1 MDGTL
6 LMSLHVYREHLLPWV
21 LFKNGPAGSP
31 YTELLSETV
40 RRAVHCPSTLLEF
53 VKLANF
59 IFRSGGLLRSDG
71 IQQNCGA
78 ISLLA
83 VIILGS
89 CSEGCACYG
98 GESWGTIAC
107 S

>member
-1 MDGTL
+1 MGL
-6 LMSLHVYREHLLPWV
+6 VQS
-21 LFKNGPAGSP
+21 GPAGSP

-40 RRAVHCPSTLLEF
+40 RHAVHCPSTLLEF

-59 IFRSGGLLRSDG
+59 IFRSRGLLRSDG
-71 IQQNCGA
+71 IQQNRGA
-78 ISLLA
+78 TSLLA

-89 CSEGCACYG
+89 CSEGCVCYG
-98 GESWGTIAC
+98 GESWGTAAC